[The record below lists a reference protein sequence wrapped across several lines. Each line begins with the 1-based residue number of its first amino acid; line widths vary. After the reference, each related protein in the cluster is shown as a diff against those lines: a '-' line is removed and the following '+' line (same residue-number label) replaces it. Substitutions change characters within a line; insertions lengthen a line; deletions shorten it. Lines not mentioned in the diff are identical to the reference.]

1 MGSMIV
7 SSCYRLLC
15 LHLGFL
21 GHKITQ
27 SLKTGS
33 EVEVNQLN
41 GYMGYGTS
49 VSCLQSSIFI
59 ISKQR
64 VWGKNLKYVKHAFS
78 RVLSNKCEVVNVI
91 ITVVS
96 YMDIINRH
104 YIGPHVWAMY
114 RLCTHY
120 DRLCTHYV

>member
-33 EVEVNQLN
+33 ELEVNQLN
-41 GYMGYGTS
+41 GYMGYHTS

-59 ISKQR
+59 IRNQR
-64 VWGKNLKYVKHAFS
+64 VGEKRKICKACIQQS
-78 RVLSNKCEVVNVI
+78 AKQ
-91 ITVVS
+91 
-96 YMDIINRH
+96 
-104 YIGPHVWAMY
+104 
-114 RLCTHY
+114 
-120 DRLCTHYV
+120 